1 MGKIDHAGK
10 ETRTVK
16 YVGAHVSAQ
25 GGVENAPLAA
35 GRIKARA
42 FALFTKNQ
50 RQWRARPLMQK
61 ISEAACLSHIAES
74 INMALDR
81 TRGVTAVIENT
92 AGQGS
97 SVGYRFEHL
106 IQIID
111 RVEDKTRVGVC
122 LDTCHTFAA
131 GYDPRTKEACDA
143 ALKTFDRVV
152 GFQYPRAMHVNDST

>member
-1 MGKIDHAGK
+1 
-10 ETRTVK
+10 
-16 YVGAHVSAQ
+16 
-25 GGVENAPLAA
+25 
-35 GRIKARA
+35 
-42 FALFTKNQ
+42 
-50 RQWRARPLMQK
+50 MQK
-61 ISEAACLSHIAES
+61 ISEAACLSRIAES